1 MKERENEEFTN
12 EIAQFQ
18 EIIKKKKKT
27 RLITM
32 RSKPDYVEADLL
44 LLLLMMLLWFLLL

>member
-1 MKERENEEFTN
+1 MYCQTPGLGLRVDCAFT
-12 EIAQFQ
+12 QQ
-18 EIIKKKKKT
+18 EHKTKFIMMRLVKDQT

-44 LLLLMMLLWFLLL
+44 